1 MIGKIVSHYKIL
13 EKLGGGGMG
22 IVYKARDTKLD
33 RVVAL
38 KFLPPE
44 LTLDDQAKKRFIQE
58 ARATSSLSHQNIST
72 IYEIG
77 EVEEGTFIAMEYVE
91 GDNLRDKIRS
101 GMLGINEATDIALQI
116 SEGLQEAHERGI
128 VHRDIKSENIIV
140 TTRGK
145 VKIVDFG
152 VAKLLYGT
160 EHPETGQRIGTVAYM
175 SPEQLLGEEVDH
187 RTDIWSLGV
196 LLYEMIT
203 GQLPFKAEYE
213 EAVVYSIL
221 HTDPEPV
228 STFCSGVP
236 DLAERVVR
244 KMLEKDRN
252 DRYQTI
258 NSLIVDLRTFSETC
272 AYLSERKASII
283 VLPFEDISP
292 GRDNEYFS
300 DGLTEELI
308 MNLSRLKNVQVTS
321 RTTTMQYKGTKK
333 DVKTIGKEVGARY
346 ILEGS
351 VRKFRN
357 DLLIT
362 AQLVDVEV
370 DAQLWTGKYKGTLEE
385 VFDIQEKVS
394 EKIVDALM
402 VKLSPTE
409 KLVLAKRPTQNAE
422 AFDYNLRARDAL
434 YRMTKDDVKSAIQL
448 FAKAIELDGRYAA
461 AHAGLGEAYAHLYA
475 NFERKESHLDKAVE
489 ACLKALMYDETLSE
503 AYAALGMA
511 YFDKRKFD
519 EALMAVEKA
528 IEFDPDSFIA
538 HWIRGRIYH
547 ITDRDREAIEP
558 YKKAIAL
565 NPDYYVAHM
574 DLRTVYEKLGE
585 MDNYAAAVKAELEV
599 YPRYLSRFPENPRAH
614 VFYAVALARAGRNEE
629 GKAEAAKAI
638 ELNPTD
644 PLMLYNTACFYARI
658 GEKRLAVDT
667 LKNAISAGFGEYEWI
682 VRDPD
687 LDSIRGEPEYAEL
700 MKRK

>member
-1 MIGKIVSHYKIL
+1 MIGKTISHYRIL
-13 EKLGGGGMG
+13 EKLGEGGMG
-22 IVYKARDTKLD
+22 VVYRAQDTKLD
-33 RVVAL
+33 RMVAL
-38 KFLPPE
+38 KFLPLE
-44 LTLDDQAKKRFIQE
+44 FTRDAQAKKRFIQE
-58 ARATSSLSHQNIST
+58 AKAASALNHPNIST

-77 EVEEGTFIAMEYVE
+77 EAGEATFITMECIE
-91 GDNLRDKIRS
+91 GGSLKDKIRS
-101 GMLGINEATDIALQI
+101 GMLSIDEVVAITLQVA
-116 SEGLQEAHERGI
+116 EGLQEAHEKGI

-140 TTRGK
+140 TTKGK
-145 VKIVDFG
+145 VKIIDFG
-152 VAKLLYGT
+152 VAKLLRGSQ
-160 EHPETGQRIGTVAYM
+160 HQETGQRIGTGPYM
-175 SPEQLLGEEVDH
+175 SPEQLWGEEEVDH
-187 RTDIWSLGV
+187 RADIWSLGV
-196 LLYEMIT
+196 VLYEMLT
-203 GQLPFKAEYE
+203 GHLPF
-213 EAVVYSIL
+213 EAVYEQALTYSIL
-221 HTDPEPV
+221 HTDPEPI
-228 STFCSGVP
+228 STFRP
-236 DLAERVVR
+236 DAPEMAEHIVR
-244 KMLEKDRN
+244 KALEKDRN
-252 DRYQTI
+252 DRYQSI
-258 NSLIVDLRTFSETC
+258 NALIADLKAISD
-272 AYLSERKASII
+272 RKVALA

-308 MNLSRLKNVQVTS
+308 LNLSRLKNVQVTS

-333 DVKTIGKEVGARY
+333 DVKTIGKELGARY

-357 DLLIT
+357 DLRIT
-362 AQLVDVEV
+362 AQLVDVEA
-370 DAQLWTGKYKGTLEE
+370 DSQLWTGKYKGTLEE
-385 VFDIQEKVS
+385 VFDIQEQVS
-394 EKIVDALM
+394 EQIVDALM
-402 VKLSPTE
+402 VRLSPTE
-409 KLVLAKRPTQNAE
+409 KLVLAKRATQNAE

-434 YRMTKDDVKSAIQL
+434 YRMTKNDVKSAIQL
-448 FAKAIELDGRYAA
+448 FERAIELDSRYAA

-489 ACLKALMYDETLSE
+489 ACLRALMYDETLSE

-511 YFDKRKFD
+511 YFDKTKYD

-558 YKKAIAL
+558 YKKTVKL
-565 NPDYYVAHM
+565 NPDYYVVYM
-574 DLRTVYEKLGE
+574 DLRTVYERLGE

-614 VFYAVALARAGRNEE
+614 VFYAVALARAGRTEE

-658 GEKRLAVDT
+658 GEKRLALDT
-667 LKNAISAGFGEYEWI
+667 LRNAIRAGFGEYGWVE
-682 VRDPD
+682 RDPD

>member
-1 MIGKIVSHYKIL
+1 MDALSMIGKIVSHYRIL
-13 EKLGGGGMG
+13 EKLGEGGMG
-22 IVYKARDTKLD
+22 VVYRAQDTKLD
-33 RVVAL
+33 RMVAL
-38 KFLPPE
+38 KFLPLE
-44 LTLDDQAKKRFIQE
+44 FTRDAHARKRFIQE
-58 ARATSSLSHQNIST
+58 AKAASALNHPNIST

-77 EVEEGTFIAMEYVE
+77 EAGDATFITMECIE
-91 GDNLRDKIRS
+91 GGSLKDKIRS
-101 GMLGINEATDIALQI
+101 GMLSIDEVVAIALQVA
-116 SEGLQEAHERGI
+116 EGLQEAHEKGI

-140 TTRGK
+140 TTKGK
-145 VKIVDFG
+145 VKIIDFG
-152 VAKLLYGT
+152 VAKLLRGSQ
-160 EHPETGQRIGTVAYM
+160 HQETGQRIGTGAYM
-175 SPEQLLGEEVDH
+175 SPEQLWGEEEVDH
-187 RTDIWSLGV
+187 RADIWSLGV
-196 LLYEMIT
+196 VLYEMLT
-203 GQLPFKAEYE
+203 AHLPF
-213 EAVVYSIL
+213 EAVYEQALTYSIL
-221 HTDPEPV
+221 HTDPEPI
-228 STFCSGVP
+228 STFRPDVP
-236 DLAERVVR
+236 EMAEHIVR
-244 KMLEKDRN
+244 KALEKDRN
-252 DRYQTI
+252 DRYQSI
-258 NSLIVDLRTFSETC
+258 NALIADLKAISD
-272 AYLSERKASII
+272 RKVALA

-308 MNLSRLKNVQVTS
+308 LNLSRLKNVQVTS
-321 RTTTMQYKGTKK
+321 RTTMMQYKGTKK
-333 DVKTIGKEVGARY
+333 DVKTIGKELGARY

-357 DLLIT
+357 DLRIT
-362 AQLVDVEV
+362 AQLVDVEA
-370 DAQLWTGKYKGTLEE
+370 DSQLWTGKYKGTLEE
-385 VFDIQEKVS
+385 VFDIQEQVS
-394 EKIVDALM
+394 EQIVDALM
-402 VKLSPTE
+402 VRLSPTE
-409 KLVLAKRPTQNAE
+409 KLVLAKRATQNAE

-434 YRMTKDDVKSAIQL
+434 YRMTKNDVKSAIQL
-448 FAKAIELDGRYAA
+448 FEKAIELDNRYAA

-475 NFERKESHLDKAVE
+475 NFERKESNLDKAVE

-511 YFDKRKFD
+511 YFDKTKYD

-558 YKKAIAL
+558 YKKTIKL
-565 NPDYYVAHM
+565 NPDYYVVYM
-574 DLRTVYEKLGE
+574 DLRTVYERLGE

-614 VFYAVALARAGRNEE
+614 VFYAVALARAGRTEE
-629 GKAEAAKAI
+629 GKAEVARAI

-658 GEKRLAVDT
+658 GEKRLALDA
-667 LKNAISAGFGEYEWI
+667 LKNAVREGFGEYGWLE
-682 VRDPD
+682 RDPD

>member
-1 MIGKIVSHYKIL
+1 MIGKTISHYRVL
-13 EKLGGGGMG
+13 EKLGEGGMG
-22 IVYKARDTKLD
+22 VVYRAQDTKLD
-33 RVVAL
+33 RMVAL
-38 KFLPPE
+38 KFLPLE
-44 LTLDDQAKKRFIQE
+44 FTRDAQAKKRFIQE
-58 ARATSSLSHQNIST
+58 AKAASALNHPNIST

-77 EVEEGTFIAMEYVE
+77 EAGEATFITMECIE
-91 GDNLRDKIRS
+91 GGSLKDKIRS
-101 GMLGINEATDIALQI
+101 GMLSIDEVVAITLQVA
-116 SEGLQEAHERGI
+116 EGLQEAHEKGI

-140 TTRGK
+140 TTKGK
-145 VKIVDFG
+145 VKIIDFG
-152 VAKLLYGT
+152 VAKLLRGSQ
-160 EHPETGQRIGTVAYM
+160 HQETGQRIGTGAYM
-175 SPEQLLGEEVDH
+175 PPEQLWGEEEVDH
-187 RTDIWSLGV
+187 RADIWSLGV
-196 LLYEMIT
+196 VLYEMLT
-203 GQLPFKAEYE
+203 GHLPF
-213 EAVVYSIL
+213 EAVYEQALTYSIL
-221 HTDPEPV
+221 HTDPEPI
-228 STFCSGVP
+228 STFRPDVP
-236 DLAERVVR
+236 EMAEHIVR
-244 KMLEKDRN
+244 KALEKDRN
-252 DRYQTI
+252 DRYQSI
-258 NSLIVDLRTFSETC
+258 NALIADLRAISD
-272 AYLSERKASII
+272 RKVALA

-308 MNLSRLKNVQVTS
+308 LNLSRLKNVQVTS

-333 DVKTIGKEVGARY
+333 DVKTIGKELGARY

-357 DLLIT
+357 DLRIT
-362 AQLVDVEV
+362 AQLVDVEA
-370 DAQLWTGKYKGTLEE
+370 DSQLWTGKYKGTLEE
-385 VFDIQEKVS
+385 VFDIQEQVS
-394 EKIVDALM
+394 EQIVDALM
-402 VKLSPTE
+402 VRLSPTE
-409 KLVLAKRPTQNAE
+409 KLVLAKRATKNAE

-434 YRMTKDDVKSAIQL
+434 YRMTKNDVKSAIQL
-448 FAKAIELDGRYAA
+448 FERAIELDSRYAA

-489 ACLKALMYDETLSE
+489 ACLRALMYDETLSE

-511 YFDKRKFD
+511 YFDKTKYD

-558 YKKAIAL
+558 YKKTVKL
-565 NPDYYVAHM
+565 NPDYYVVYM
-574 DLRTVYEKLGE
+574 DLRTVYERLGE

-614 VFYAVALARAGRNEE
+614 VFYAVALARAGRTEE

-658 GEKRLAVDT
+658 GENRLALDT
-667 LKNAISAGFGEYEWI
+667 LRNAIGAGFGEYGWVE
-682 VRDPD
+682 RDPD

-700 MKRK
+700 MKKK

>member
-1 MIGKIVSHYKIL
+1 MDALSMIGKTISHYRIL
-13 EKLGGGGMG
+13 EKLGEGGMG
-22 IVYKARDTKLD
+22 VVYRAQDTKLD
-33 RVVAL
+33 RMVAL
-38 KFLPPE
+38 KFLPLE
-44 LTLDDQAKKRFIQE
+44 FTRDAQAKKRFIQE
-58 ARATSSLSHQNIST
+58 AKAASALNHPNIST

-77 EVEEGTFIAMEYVE
+77 EAGEATFITMECIE
-91 GDNLRDKIRS
+91 GGSLKDKIRS
-101 GMLGINEATDIALQI
+101 GMLSIDEVVAITLQVA
-116 SEGLQEAHERGI
+116 EGLQEAHEKGI

-140 TTRGK
+140 TTKGK
-145 VKIVDFG
+145 VKIIDFG
-152 VAKLLYGT
+152 VAKLLRGSQ
-160 EHPETGQRIGTVAYM
+160 HQETGQRIGTGPYM
-175 SPEQLLGEEVDH
+175 SPEQLWGEEEVDH
-187 RTDIWSLGV
+187 RADIWSLGV
-196 LLYEMIT
+196 VLYEMLT
-203 GQLPFKAEYE
+203 GHLPF
-213 EAVVYSIL
+213 EAVYEQALTYSIL
-221 HTDPEPV
+221 HTDPEPI
-228 STFCSGVP
+228 STFRP
-236 DLAERVVR
+236 DAPEMAEHIVR
-244 KMLEKDRN
+244 KALEKDRN
-252 DRYQTI
+252 DRYQSI
-258 NSLIVDLRTFSETC
+258 NALIADLKAISD
-272 AYLSERKASII
+272 RKVALA

-308 MNLSRLKNVQVTS
+308 LNLSRLKNVQVTS

-333 DVKTIGKEVGARY
+333 DVKTIGKELGARY

-357 DLLIT
+357 DLRIT
-362 AQLVDVEV
+362 AQLVDVEA
-370 DAQLWTGKYKGTLEE
+370 DSQLWTGKYKGTLEE
-385 VFDIQEKVS
+385 VFDIQEQVS
-394 EKIVDALM
+394 EQIVDALM
-402 VKLSPTE
+402 VRLSPTE
-409 KLVLAKRPTQNAE
+409 KLVLAKRATQNAE

-434 YRMTKDDVKSAIQL
+434 YRMTKNDVKSAIQL
-448 FAKAIELDGRYAA
+448 FERAIELDSRYAA

-489 ACLKALMYDETLSE
+489 ACLRALMYDETLSE

-511 YFDKRKFD
+511 YFDKTKYD

-558 YKKAIAL
+558 YKKTVKL
-565 NPDYYVAHM
+565 NPDYYVVYM
-574 DLRTVYEKLGE
+574 DLRTVYERLGE

-614 VFYAVALARAGRNEE
+614 VFYAVALARAGRTEE

-658 GEKRLAVDT
+658 GEKRLALDT
-667 LKNAISAGFGEYEWI
+667 LRNAIRAGFGEYGWVE
-682 VRDPD
+682 RDPD

>member
-1 MIGKIVSHYKIL
+1 MIGKTISHYRIL
-13 EKLGGGGMG
+13 EKLGEGGMG
-22 IVYKARDTKLD
+22 VVYRAQDTKLD
-33 RVVAL
+33 RMVAL
-38 KFLPPE
+38 KFLPLE
-44 LTLDDQAKKRFIQE
+44 FTRDAQAKKRFIQE
-58 ARATSSLSHQNIST
+58 AKAASALNHPNIST

-77 EVEEGTFIAMEYVE
+77 EAGEATFITMECIE
-91 GDNLRDKIRS
+91 GGSLKDRIRS
-101 GMLGINEATDIALQI
+101 GMLSIDEVVAITLQVA
-116 SEGLQEAHERGI
+116 EGLQEAHEKGI

-140 TTRGK
+140 TTKGK
-145 VKIVDFG
+145 VKIIDFG
-152 VAKLLYGT
+152 VAKLLRGSQ
-160 EHPETGQRIGTVAYM
+160 HQETGQRIGTGAYM
-175 SPEQLLGEEVDH
+175 SPEQLWGEEEVDH
-187 RTDIWSLGV
+187 RADIWSLGV
-196 LLYEMIT
+196 VFYEMLT
-203 GQLPFKAEYE
+203 GRLPF
-213 EAVVYSIL
+213 EAVYEQALTYSIL
-221 HTDPEPV
+221 HTDPEPI
-228 STFCSGVP
+228 STFRPDVP
-236 DLAERVVR
+236 ETAEHVVR
-244 KMLEKDRN
+244 KALEKDRN
-252 DRYQTI
+252 ERYQSV
-258 NSLIVDLRTFSETC
+258 NPLIADLRAISD
-272 AYLSERKASII
+272 RKVALA

-308 MNLSRLKNVQVTS
+308 LNLSRLKNVQVTS

-333 DVKTIGKEVGARY
+333 DVKTIGKELGARY

-357 DLLIT
+357 DLRIT
-362 AQLVDVEV
+362 AQLVDVEA
-370 DAQLWTGKYKGTLEE
+370 DSQLWTGKYKGTLEE
-385 VFDIQEKVS
+385 VFNIQEQVS
-394 EKIVDALM
+394 EQIVDALM
-402 VKLSPTE
+402 VRLSPTE
-409 KLVLAKRPTQNAE
+409 KLVLAKRATQNAE

-434 YRMTKDDVKSAIQL
+434 YRMTKNDVKSAIQL
-448 FAKAIELDGRYAA
+448 FERAIELDSRYAA

-489 ACLKALMYDETLSE
+489 ACLRALMYDETLSE

-511 YFDKRKFD
+511 YFDKTKYD

-558 YKKAIAL
+558 YKKTIKL
-565 NPDYYVAHM
+565 NPDYYVVYM
-574 DLRTVYEKLGE
+574 DLRTVYERLGE

-614 VFYAVALARAGRNEE
+614 VFYAVALARAGRTEE

-658 GEKRLAVDT
+658 GEKRLALDT
-667 LKNAISAGFGEYEWI
+667 LRNAIRAGFGEYGWVE
-682 VRDPD
+682 RDPD
-687 LDSIRGEPEYAEL
+687 LDSIRDEPEYAEL

>member
-1 MIGKIVSHYKIL
+1 MDALSMIGKTISHYRIL
-13 EKLGGGGMG
+13 EKLGEGGMG
-22 IVYKARDTKLD
+22 VVYRAQDTKLD
-33 RVVAL
+33 RMVAL
-38 KFLPPE
+38 KFLPLE
-44 LTLDDQAKKRFIQE
+44 FTRDAQAKKRFIQE
-58 ARATSSLSHQNIST
+58 AKAASALNHPNIST

-77 EVEEGTFIAMEYVE
+77 EAGEATFITMECIE
-91 GDNLRDKIRS
+91 GGSLKDKIRS
-101 GMLGINEATDIALQI
+101 GMLSIDEVVAITLQVA
-116 SEGLQEAHERGI
+116 EGLQEAHEKGI

-140 TTRGK
+140 TTKGK
-145 VKIVDFG
+145 VKIIDFG
-152 VAKLLYGT
+152 VAKLLRGSQ
-160 EHPETGQRIGTVAYM
+160 HQETGQRIGTGPYM
-175 SPEQLLGEEVDH
+175 SPEQLWGEEEVDH
-187 RTDIWSLGV
+187 RADIWSLGV
-196 LLYEMIT
+196 VLYEMLT
-203 GQLPFKAEYE
+203 GHLPF
-213 EAVVYSIL
+213 EAVYEQALTYSIL
-221 HTDPEPV
+221 HTDPEPI
-228 STFCSGVP
+228 STFRP
-236 DLAERVVR
+236 DAPEMAEHIVR
-244 KMLEKDRN
+244 KALEKDRN
-252 DRYQTI
+252 DRYQSI
-258 NSLIVDLRTFSETC
+258 NALIADLKAISD
-272 AYLSERKASII
+272 RKVALA

-308 MNLSRLKNVQVTS
+308 LNLSRLKNVQVTS

-333 DVKTIGKEVGARY
+333 DVKTIGKELGARY

-357 DLLIT
+357 DLRIT
-362 AQLVDVEV
+362 AQLVDVEA
-370 DAQLWTGKYKGTLEE
+370 DSQLWTGKYKGTLEE
-385 VFDIQEKVS
+385 VFDIQEQVS
-394 EKIVDALM
+394 EQIVDALM
-402 VKLSPTE
+402 VRLSPTE
-409 KLVLAKRPTQNAE
+409 KLVLAKRATQNAE

-434 YRMTKDDVKSAIQL
+434 YRMTKNDVKSAIQL
-448 FAKAIELDGRYAA
+448 FERAIELDSRYAA

-489 ACLKALMYDETLSE
+489 ACLRALMYDETLSE

-511 YFDKRKFD
+511 YFDKTKYD

-558 YKKAIAL
+558 YKKTVKL
-565 NPDYYVAHM
+565 NPDYYVVYM
-574 DLRTVYEKLGE
+574 DLRTVYERLGE

-614 VFYAVALARAGRNEE
+614 VFYAVALARAGRTEE

-658 GEKRLAVDT
+658 GEKRLALDT
-667 LKNAISAGFGEYEWI
+667 LRNAIRAGFGEYGWVE
-682 VRDPD
+682 RDPD

-700 MKRK
+700 MKKK

>member
-1 MIGKIVSHYKIL
+1 MIDHAISHYKIL
-13 EKLGGGGMG
+13 EKLGEGGMG
-22 IVYKARDTKLD
+22 VVYKAQDTKLD
-33 RVVAL
+33 RMVAL

-44 LTLDDQAKKRFIQE
+44 LTLDDQAKRRFIQE
-58 ARATSSLSHQNIST
+58 AKATSSLNHPNIST

-91 GDNLRDKIRS
+91 GSNLRDKIRS
-101 GMLGINEATDIALQI
+101 AMLGIDEATDIALQI
-116 SEGLQEAHERGI
+116 SEGLREAHERGI

-196 LLYEMIT
+196 LIYEMIT
-203 GQLPFKAEYE
+203 GRLPFKAEYE
-213 EAVVYSIL
+213 EALVYSIL
-221 HTDPEPV
+221 HTDPEPI
-228 STFCSGVP
+228 STFRSGVP
-236 DLAERVVR
+236 ELPEQIVR
-244 KMLEKDRN
+244 KMLEKDRG

-258 NSLIVDLRTFSETC
+258 NSLMVDLRTFSDTY

-300 DGLTEELI
+300 DGMTEELI
-308 MNLSRLKNVQVTS
+308 MNLSRLKNMRVVS
-321 RTTTMQYKGTKK
+321 RTSTMQYKGTKK
-333 DVKTIGKEVGARY
+333 NVKTIGREVGVRY
-346 ILEGS
+346 VLEGS
-351 VRKFRN
+351 VRKFRD

-362 AQLVDVEV
+362 AQLIDVEA
-370 DAQLWTGKYKGTLEE
+370 DAQLWAGKYKGELSE
-385 VFDIQEKVS
+385 VFRIQEQVS

-434 YRMTKDDVKSAIQL
+434 YRMTKNDVKFAIQL
-448 FAKAIELDGRYAA
+448 FAKAIELDNRYAA
-461 AHAGLGEAYAHLYA
+461 AHAGMGEAYAHLYA

-511 YFDKRKFD
+511 YFDKRKYD
-519 EALMAVEKA
+519 DALMAVEKA

-558 YKKAIAL
+558 YKKAIKL
-565 NPDYYVAHM
+565 NPDYYVAYM
-574 DLRTVYEKLGE
+574 ELRTVYERLGE
-585 MDNYAAAVKAELEV
+585 MDDYAAAVKAELEA

-629 GKAEAAKAI
+629 GKAETAKAI

-658 GEKRLAVDT
+658 GEKSLALDT
-667 LKNAISAGFGEYEWI
+667 LKNAIREGFGEYEWL

-687 LDSIRGEPEYAEL
+687 LDSIRGEPEYAQL
-700 MKRK
+700 MKSR

>member
-1 MIGKIVSHYKIL
+1 MISHYKIL
-13 EKLGGGGMG
+13 EKLGEGGMG
-22 IVYKARDTKLD
+22 VVYKARDTKLD
-33 RVVAL
+33 RMVAL

-44 LTLDDQAKKRFIQE
+44 LTLDDEAKKRFVQE
-58 ARATSSLSHQNIST
+58 AKATSSLSHPNIST

-101 GMLGINEATDIALQI
+101 GMLGIDEATDIALQI
-116 SEGLQEAHERGI
+116 SEGLREAHERGI

-196 LLYEMIT
+196 LFYEMIT
-203 GQLPFKAEYE
+203 GRLPFKAEYE
-213 EAVVYSIL
+213 EAFVYSIL
-221 HTDPEPV
+221 HTDPEPI
-228 STFCSGVP
+228 STFRSGVP
-236 DLAERVVR
+236 ELAEEIVR
-244 KMLEKDRN
+244 KMLEKDRGN
-252 DRYQTI
+252 RYQTI
-258 NSLIVDLRTFSETC
+258 NSLMVDLRTFSDTC
-272 AYLSERKASII
+272 AYLSDRKASII

-292 GRDNEYFS
+292 GRDNGYFS
-300 DGLTEELI
+300 DGMTEELI
-308 MNLSRLKNVQVTS
+308 MNLSRLGNMRVVS
-321 RTTTMQYKGTKK
+321 RTSTMQYKGTKK
-333 DVKTIGKEVGARY
+333 NVKTIGREVGVRY
-346 ILEGS
+346 VLEGS

-362 AQLVDVEV
+362 AQLIDVEA
-370 DAQLWTGKYKGTLEE
+370 DAQLWAGKYKGELSE
-385 VFDIQEKVS
+385 VFGIQEQVS

-434 YRMTKDDVKSAIQL
+434 YRMTKNDVKYAIQL
-448 FAKAIELDGRYAA
+448 FSKAIELDNRYAA
-461 AHAGLGEAYAHLYA
+461 AHAGMGEAYAHLYA
-475 NFERKESHLDKAVE
+475 NFERKESYLDKAVE

-558 YKKAIAL
+558 YKKAVKL
-565 NPDYYVAHM
+565 NPDYYVVYM
-574 DLRTVYEKLGE
+574 DLRTVYERLGE

-614 VFYAVALARAGRNEE
+614 VFYAVALARAGRHEE

-658 GEKRLAVDT
+658 GEKRLALDT
-667 LKNAISAGFGEYEWI
+667 LKNAIREGFGEYEWL

-700 MKRK
+700 MKSK